1 MRAIPASL
9 FSWCV
14 SYFTIVGRINQFMIG
29 IGLAYLFDTGRFDLK
44 ATRMAGLVVLAI
56 ASAAAL
62 ALLMVLNR
70 SGGIYAWHLWHVVY
84 PEVEGLSA
92 AAFIAAYLVSRPLLG
107 TWASGALMGI
117 GTVSFS
123 LYILHYAMQREFW
136 NIVYPQFLGGVLT
149 GRNGVFMATI
159 MLAVPIIAMAA
170 LSYRCIEKPF
180 QEIRGRK
187 RWPQATRLFGLRSAA
202 AS

>member
-1 MRAIPASL
+1 
-9 FSWCV
+9 
-14 SYFTIVGRINQFMIG
+14 
-29 IGLAYLFDTGRFDLK
+29 
-44 ATRMAGLVVLAI
+44 
-56 ASAAAL
+56 
-62 ALLMVLNR
+62 MVLNR

-92 AAFIAAYLVSRPLLG
+92 AAFIAAYLVSRPLVG
-107 TWASGALMGI
+107 TWASRALMGI

-136 NIVYPQFLGGVLT
+136 HIVYPQFLGGVLT

-180 QEIRGRK
+180 QDMRGRYLTPVHTSSQEDTATQ
-187 RWPQATRLFGLRSAA
+187 PQMLRRLSGR
-202 AS
+202 